1 MIDMN
6 RFKEVNDTLGY
17 HKGDVLLQAVA
28 QRFCLQLRNSDTLVA
43 RPISSAY

>member
-17 HKGDVLLQAVA
+17 HTGDVLLQAV
-28 QRFCLQLRNSDTLVA
+28 NSEDTIHWHV
-43 RPISSAY
+43 